1 MSSRKRRTNSK
12 QRNHIFA
19 RCRECGKMFNCQLD
33 SFTVT
38 AAGDRFCDRCY
49 YGVGWQNLKSLMKT
63 TQKDEKSRKSVT
75 EMTNECLHDRGLQ
88 SLLAKKA
95 QIFSPQCIAEDNCL
109 WVTGAGIFTSYRQM
123 FINVRQVT
131 EDAVK
136 ISVTIVNDDRGHTNF
151 LIWGYGD
158 KENKSSVA
166 QMLIFIIED
175 ILTGGGEEVFE
186 AHPFSSSHTTADEGS
201 HDSD

>member
-1 MSSRKRRTNSK
+1 
-12 QRNHIFA
+12 
-19 RCRECGKMFNCQLD
+19 
-33 SFTVT
+33 
-38 AAGDRFCDRCY
+38 
-49 YGVGWQNLKSLMKT
+49 MKI

-123 FINVRQVT
+123 FINIRQVT

-158 KENKSSVA
+158 KENKSSVM

>member
-1 MSSRKRRTNSK
+1 
-12 QRNHIFA
+12 
-19 RCRECGKMFNCQLD
+19 
-33 SFTVT
+33 
-38 AAGDRFCDRCY
+38 
-49 YGVGWQNLKSLMKT
+49 MKII
-63 TQKDEKSRKSVT
+63 QKDEKYRKSVT
-75 EMTNECLHDRGLQ
+75 EMTNECLQDRSLQ

-109 WVTGAGIFTSYRQM
+109 WITGGGVFTSYRQM
-123 FINVRQVT
+123 FVTIRQIT

-136 ISVTIVNDDRGHTNF
+136 VSVTIVDDDRGHTNF

-158 KENKSSVA
+158 SEDKSSVM

-175 ILTGGGEEVFE
+175 ILAGGGEEVFE

-201 HDSD
+201 HDQE

>member
-1 MSSRKRRTNSK
+1 
-12 QRNHIFA
+12 
-19 RCRECGKMFNCQLD
+19 
-33 SFTVT
+33 
-38 AAGDRFCDRCY
+38 
-49 YGVGWQNLKSLMKT
+49 MKT
-63 TQKDEKSRKSVT
+63 TQRDEKSRKSVT

-109 WVTGAGIFTSYRQM
+109 WITGGGVFTSYRQM

-131 EDAVK
+131 KNAVK

-201 HDSD
+201 HDTD